1 MAMWR
6 PTYDWIV
13 EFDVFLADCP
23 ARTTL
28 DVIGGTWS
36 VVVIT
41 ALGEEPRRFTE
52 LLDRIGG
59 VSRKVLT
66 QTLRRLEQDGLVE
79 RASSA
84 SAEGTV
90 TRYALTALG
99 ESALAPVRALAEW
112 AEDNTDG
119 VLDARDRL
127 RQGGEHIAPDPR
139 PDIGRPQQ
147 PVP

>member
-1 MAMWR
+1 M
-6 PTYDWIV
+6 
-13 EFDVFLADCP
+13 FLADCP

-28 DVIGGTWS
+28 DVLGGTWS

-52 LLDRIGG
+52 LLDRIGA

-79 RASSA
+79 RATSA
-84 SAEGTV
+84 GDGGTD

-99 ESALAPVRALAEW
+99 ESALAPVRALVHW
-112 AEDNTDG
+112 AEDNTDP
-119 VLDARDRL
+119 VLDARDRV
-127 RQGGEHIAPDPR
+127 RQRGDSIGPDAR
-139 PDIGRPQQ
+139 PDIAQSHQWVR
-147 PVP
+147 

>member
-1 MAMWR
+1 M
-6 PTYDWIV
+6 

-28 DVIGGTWS
+28 DVLGGTWS

-41 ALGEEPRRFTE
+41 ALGDEPHRFTE

-79 RASSA
+79 RVTSVSA
-84 SAEGTV
+84 GGAV
-90 TRYALTALG
+90 TRYALTVLG
-99 ESALAPVRALAEW
+99 RSALAPVRALVHW
-112 AEDNTDG
+112 AEDNTDA
-119 VLDARDRL
+119 VLDARDR
-127 RQGGEHIAPDPR
+127 A
-139 PDIGRPQQ
+139 QQ
-147 PVP
+147 PVL